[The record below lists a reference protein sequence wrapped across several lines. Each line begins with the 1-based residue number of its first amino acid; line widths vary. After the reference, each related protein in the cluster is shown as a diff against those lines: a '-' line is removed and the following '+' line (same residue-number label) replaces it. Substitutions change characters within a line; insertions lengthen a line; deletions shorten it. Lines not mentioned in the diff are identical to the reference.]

1 MRVCS
6 FVCCN
11 GVCIYLVSAK
21 TKFEWDT
28 STDIKWMKVPSL
40 IQLYP
45 NTWRFFLLSRY
56 FLWRIKINNRPFLGC
71 LSTKL
76 MTILLKQTHFET
88 NIFLSTKVTRE
99 REKRGFTSYLSA
111 LGGDRRLCLKIMPN
125 RENEIYL
132 WKMVFKVGMYSATYE
147 SVTVPVGRDKKI
159 RTALRTNQFAGFVTV
174 PSEKKFK
181 RDMS

>member
-1 MRVCS
+1 MNESSIVNS
-6 FVCCN
+6 IVPK
-11 GVCIYLVSAK
+11 YL
-21 TKFEWDT
+21 T
-28 STDIKWMKVPSL
+28 
-40 IQLYP
+40 
-45 NTWRFFLLSRY
+45 FLLSRY

-88 NIFLSTKVTRE
+88 NIFLSTKVIWE

-111 LGGDRRLCLKIMPN
+111 LGGDRRLCLKIMPS

-147 SVTVPVGRDKKI
+147 SVTVPVGRDKKM

>member
-1 MRVCS
+1 MNESSIV
-6 FVCCN
+6 N
-11 GVCIYLVSAK
+11 PIAPKYL
-21 TKFEWDT
+21 T
-28 STDIKWMKVPSL
+28 
-40 IQLYP
+40 
-45 NTWRFFLLSRY
+45 FLLSRY
-56 FLWRIKINNRPFLGC
+56 FLWRIKLITDRFFGC

-88 NIFLSTKVTRE
+88 NIFLSTKAIRE

-111 LGGDRRLCLKIMPN
+111 LGGDRRLCLKIMPS

-159 RTALRTNQFAGFVTV
+159 RTALITNQFAGFVTV